1 MGEKRITQRY
11 RVYELLESGGPVAV
25 EQIAE
30 VLGIN
35 RTSVPVYI
43 NAMKNMYKAEIES
56 ISEVVPTGNGNRKV
70 RKVTHYKLVNTIK
83 VPKHRMAL
91 EDLDALEEVEDTED
105 KMVPVLEPGLNENAE
120 QELRDITTNLTGFDP
135 TRSFQE

>member
-11 RVYELLESGGPVAV
+11 KVYELLESGEPVAV
-25 EQIAE
+25 EQIAD

-70 RKVTHYKLVNTIK
+70 RKVTHYKLINTIR

-91 EDLDALEEVEDTED
+91 EDLDALEETED
-105 KMVPVLEPGLNENAE
+105 KEDKMFPVLEPEASDSADR
-120 QELRDITTNLTGFDP
+120 ELRDITTNLTGFDP
-135 TRSFQE
+135 SRSFQE